1 MEKPNAFPLREPE
14 FIKLPMTRMISSSWV
29 KFWLLESS
37 SQAAVTDTTSGL
49 MLFSCSSNCSLNR
62 MASSLTFNC
71 FTVDIWQEWR
81 GREVGMRC
89 FLSIDKRVL
98 WEYWRGFFLSIT
110 HFVDLNKAACVWFNG
125 ATIFCVQQIFAM
137 VSASSVPML
146 FLMQQFSLLHLWLVH
161 SSQLTGEKKLVLKK
175 SFGFKKK
182 SFALYSPPLRTAP
195 TRPCHHIHSSSHSV
209 HPAGFFQAV
218 ALPDSSKK

>member
-1 MEKPNAFPLREPE
+1 MCQPGSGATSASDQLIWCHVAKMKNKGHQIKSMLTVCIAKKIKCSCAAGKRAPFVHTLHRYDMEKPNAFPLREPE
-14 FIKLPMTRMISSSWV
+14 FIKLPTTRMISSSWE

-89 FLSIDKRVL
+89 FLSMDKCVL
-98 WEYWRGFFLSIT
+98 WEY
-110 HFVDLNKAACVWFNG
+110 
-125 ATIFCVQQIFAM
+125 
-137 VSASSVPML
+137 
-146 FLMQQFSLLHLWLVH
+146 
-161 SSQLTGEKKLVLKK
+161 
-175 SFGFKKK
+175 
-182 SFALYSPPLRTAP
+182 
-195 TRPCHHIHSSSHSV
+195 
-209 HPAGFFQAV
+209 
-218 ALPDSSKK
+218 

>member
-14 FIKLPMTRMISSSWV
+14 FIKLPTTRMISSSWV

-89 FLSIDKRVL
+89 FLSMDKCVL
-98 WEYWRGFFLSIT
+98 WEYWRGFFFIY
-110 HFVDLNKAACVWFNG
+110 HAFCG
-125 ATIFCVQQIFAM
+125 AEQSCLCLVQQRDDFLCPTNICNGLSFF
-137 VSASSVPML
+137 SSDAFL
-146 FLMQQFSLLHLWLVH
+146 F
-161 SSQLTGEKKLVLKK
+161 
-175 SFGFKKK
+175 
-182 SFALYSPPLRTAP
+182 
-195 TRPCHHIHSSSHSV
+195 
-209 HPAGFFQAV
+209 
-218 ALPDSSKK
+218 SKFLSCTCG